1 MSGNDLAH
9 NELNFNLC
17 AKMSK
22 KWVFWVELNFKLW
35 VKLNVLSF
43 NLYVALSKSECYKL
57 S

>member
-22 KWVFWVELNFKLW
+22 KWVFLVELNFKLW